1 MKWKLEACSLCAYP
15 NLPAGKIV
23 IYYLIIIKVRVS
35 FQCAPT
41 APVTNREVPIGR
53 IADEPLGQAFGRA
66 EASTNQHAVRR
77 GGPEASERARKS
89 SEIFLLSASAYRRR
103 RMTIQ

>member
-1 MKWKLEACSLCAYP
+1 MKWKLEACSVCAYP
-15 NLPAGKIV
+15 NLAAGKIV

-66 EASTNQHAVRR
+66 EPRLTNMPSAAAVPKR
-77 GGPEASERARKS
+77 ASEKEFGDFSR
-89 SEIFLLSASAYRRR
+89 
-103 RMTIQ
+103 